1 MSYTP
6 LQQDRQARNRPSH
19 KPPPFPPTANTPGS
33 RARPSTSMSAADQ
46 AAFAAEASDEK
57 FEEREQRTRAA
68 KILESNEML
77 IWHSQQANEVG
88 GPYLPLAL
96 PLSPPLQN
104 CALTYL
110 ATPSHRLPPSIP
122 QTRLRFTKLLAGF
135 APDSTPRKWADD
147 YGNSGERDDAH
158 AKAVPKPAPGSG
170 SKRDGQGGAHGSSE
184 ASGSGSRQRGEASR

>member
-77 IWHSQQANEVG
+77 IWHSQQANE
-88 GPYLPLAL
+88 
-96 PLSPPLQN
+96 
-104 CALTYL
+104 
-110 ATPSHRLPPSIP
+110 SIP

-158 AKAVPKPAPGSG
+158 ARAVPKPAPGSG